1 MQYGPA
7 NERGAPGALAD
18 PSFPPRPRQAVPSEW
33 CIENERSHETGPIA
47 PKDEECAYDVGD
59 HIDSHR
65 AFERQ
70 EKPPASLPLRAQEN
84 SGCEEAPKQRENCER
99 LKYRGTR
106 QSCLGARERLGEQGV
121 EARPHAV
128 ERNRL
133 FGVVDGQ
140 DKWHQSNHD
149 APRQRPSLNTQ
160 IVVT

>member
-1 MQYGPA
+1 MQHGPA
-7 NERGAPGALAD
+7 HERGTPSALAD
-18 PSFPPRPRQAVPSEW
+18 PSFPPRPRQAVPSER
-33 CIENERSHETGPIA
+33 CIENQRSHETRPIT
-47 PKDEECAYDVGD
+47 PKDEECAYDVGH
-59 HIDSHR
+59 HIDSHC

-84 SGCEEAPKQRENCER
+84 SGCEEAPKERENGESLKQREN
-99 LKYRGTR
+99 R
-106 QSCLGARERLGEQGV
+106 QPCLGARERLEQQGV

-140 DKWHQSNHD
+140 DKGHQCNHD
-149 APRQRPSLNTQ
+149 TPRQRPSLNFR